1 MSEELKACPFCAGAK
16 GNDDIRSHR
25 EDCFIRM
32 LWEFAVRGE
41 KQFTESE
48 LAEAWNIRR
57 VPQSIL
63 TARGEPMPQTVEAW
77 QHWGDLVESKMLEQR
92 DEIGRLKSKVNNLHQ
107 KLRGKEG
114 YALVPVEPTKHMLER
129 VNMEWE
135 GSKHISHR
143 IIQIYRAMIAA
154 SQK

>member
-1 MSEELKACPFCAGAK
+1 
-16 GNDDIRSHR
+16 
-25 EDCFIRM
+25 
-32 LWEFAVRGE
+32 
-41 KQFTESE
+41 
-48 LAEAWNIRR
+48 
-57 VPQSIL
+57 
-63 TARGEPMPQTVEAW
+63 MPQTVEAW